1 MSQRPR
7 SAIIAV
13 YLLLC
18 ILLGGSS
25 QGVWMNLALQLLGIA
40 VIAWAAIAGAPAEE
54 EGDRATAPYLLLG
67 LGLVVVLLQL
77 IPMPASLWS
86 DFPGR
91 QDLARGYSLL
101 GLPLP
106 PLPVSEAP
114 YLSVTTV
121 FALIPA
127 VAIFAA
133 ATLLRASPRWLA
145 MAVVAGM
152 ACSILLGALQVA
164 NGPRSWPYLY
174 DITNAGAVGVFAN
187 RNHMGTLLLVSIPFG
202 TALMVSTRAQ
212 GSGSRQ
218 GRLALGIA
226 GLVLVVVGIALNGSV
241 AALALA
247 LPVLLASAA
256 LVPAAVRWR
265 RVALPIAAVALIGGV
280 VIVGTN
286 PIPSVATDLGAA
298 ESVQSR
304 GQMWSTTETAIR
316 DTFPLGTGLG
326 TFEQVYRQYE
336 QPGQI
341 TRSYVNHAH
350 NDYLELA
357 LELGAAGIVLMV
369 LFLAWWAIAAV
380 RVWTTPLSSA
390 FGRAATIASAVI
402 LAHSIVDYPL
412 RTAAISAV
420 FAACIG
426 LMAQTRPRGDDEPR
440 HIRIA

>member
-1 MSQRPR
+1 
-7 SAIIAV
+7 
-13 YLLLC
+13 
-18 ILLGGSS
+18 
-25 QGVWMNLALQLLGIA
+25 
-40 VIAWAAIAGAPAEE
+40 
-54 EGDRATAPYLLLG
+54 
-67 LGLVVVLLQL
+67 
-77 IPMPASLWS
+77 
-86 DFPGR
+86 
-91 QDLARGYSLL
+91 
-101 GLPLP
+101 
-106 PLPVSEAP
+106 
-114 YLSVTTV
+114 
-121 FALIPA
+121 
-127 VAIFAA
+127 
-133 ATLLRASPRWLA
+133 
-145 MAVVAGM
+145 
-152 ACSILLGALQVA
+152 LLGALQVA

-412 RTAAISAV
+412 RTSAIAAIFGISIA
-420 FAACIG
+420 
-426 LMAQTRPRGDDEPR
+426 LMAQRLRTEASPGAREIRPAR
-440 HIRIA
+440 HVKLG